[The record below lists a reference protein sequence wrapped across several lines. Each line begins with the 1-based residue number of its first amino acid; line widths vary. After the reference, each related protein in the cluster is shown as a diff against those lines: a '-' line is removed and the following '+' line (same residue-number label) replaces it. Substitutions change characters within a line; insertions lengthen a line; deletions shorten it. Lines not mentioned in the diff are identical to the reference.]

1 VINLFENESPIKTG
15 APRQKGWKY
24 AYRKVMSQLHPG
36 AVILLHS
43 VSKDNA
49 EALDEIIDDAR
60 KQGYEFKDL
69 KQLTVKN
76 Y

>member
-1 VINLFENESPIKTG
+1 
-15 APRQKGWKY
+15 
-24 AYRKVMSQLHPG
+24 MSQLHPG

-43 VSKDNA
+43 VLKDNA